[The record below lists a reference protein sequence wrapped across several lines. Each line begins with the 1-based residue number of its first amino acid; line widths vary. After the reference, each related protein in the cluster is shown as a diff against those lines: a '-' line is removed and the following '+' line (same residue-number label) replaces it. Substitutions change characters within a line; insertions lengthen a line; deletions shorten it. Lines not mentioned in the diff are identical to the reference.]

1 MLNHYLHCRLTEV
14 NKNKKG
20 FFIVIEGL
28 DGSGKTTQ
36 AKTLARKLRKS
47 HNAVFTAEPSRGKIG
62 TFIRN
67 RILYGQT
74 RPPVSVEAL
83 LFAADRIDHIQSEV
97 QPAIDEGKLVVSDR
111 YVYSSLAYQ
120 GSAGLNLEW
129 IETINQLA
137 QKPDLA
143 IFIDVAP
150 EVVLERLK
158 RKKSIMENLETQ
170 RKVRDIYHKF
180 IQKGELIRIDGE
192 KTKSEVAKEVLSVVT
207 EFLKTRS

>member
-1 MLNHYLHCRLTEV
+1 MLNHYPREEAKEV

-20 FFIVIEGL
+20 TFIVIEGL

-36 AKTLARKLRKS
+36 AKILAHKLRKS
-47 HNAVFTAEPSRGKIG
+47 HDAVFTAEPSRGKIG

-67 RILYGQT
+67 RILYGET

-97 QPAIDEGKLVVSDR
+97 QPALDEGKLVVSDR
-111 YVYSSLAYQ
+111 YVYSSLSYQ
-120 GSAGLNLEW
+120 GSAGLDLEW
-129 IETINQLA
+129 IGTINQLA
-137 QKPDLA
+137 LKPDLA
-143 IFIDVAP
+143 LFIDVAP

-158 RKKSIMENLETQ
+158 RKKSVMENLETQ

-180 IQKGELIRIDGE
+180 IEKGELIRIDGN
-192 KTKSEVAKEVLSVVT
+192 KPKSEVAKEVLAVVT
-207 EFLKTRS
+207 AFLKTRG